1 MTARLR
7 LTMACGVATLL
18 ACAPLAPLFD
28 SFRWLGYAII
38 TVGAV
43 TGASVLARR
52 LAVPAPLVPLVN
64 LGALALLVT
73 WMFGG
78 NTKFLGLLPTLD
90 TLNAV
95 QEQINGAFTDIVQ
108 LAVPVPPRPGLMLLI
123 VLGVGGV
130 AIVVD
135 ALAVSLRHAPL
146 AGLPMLAMFAVP
158 VAVVRT
164 GLGWL
169 PFSIAAAGYLV
180 LLLSEGRD
188 RMSRWGRPFAESS
201 SGQIWRPDPLEGSPM
216 AAVGRRIGAVAIGF
230 AVVVPALGSFVQ
242 EGGLAG
248 IAGGNGSGNG
258 PGGSSTQALNPIT
271 QLRGQLRRT
280 QPVELMR
287 VKTNDPRPFYLRI
300 TTLDDYTRNGWEQ
313 DPLTTAGSR
322 RVKSG
327 LPRPDF
333 GATVPTQKISTQI
346 SIRGLSDSQY
356 LPVYAEPTKVQV
368 KGDWRYHRPSGTV
381 FTTRTNTRDLSYKF
395 TSVTLDQANPAL
407 QDLLKQ
413 APEAADIL
421 QARYGR
427 GAVPNEPEIG
437 RRVAGIVRGK
447 VTPYDRA
454 LAIYNYFRDEKNGFT
469 YTTSTE
475 PGNSGSALI
484 DFLDNKK
491 GYCEQYASAMAAMAR
506 YAGVPARVAIG
517 YTKGVQKR
525 GYWSVTTND
534 AHAWVELYFQGVGW
548 VPWDPTPLGGQ
559 GRATALIYASPAG
572 PAPGAS
578 PGATASVGPSSSLS
592 AAQQAER
599 DNLGLRGVGPDVD
612 GATVPPPPPPKDY
625 TRWWLL
631 GTGLC
636 LVALTLPWL
645 ARQWLVRR
653 RLRRVAGADP
663 RAAAH
668 AAWDE
673 VLALAHDLGL
683 DLDRAETPRV
693 TAVRLSREGDLGT
706 AAGNDM
712 TVLAR
717 AEERARYS
725 RSPRLDKEL
734 PQAVRR
740 LRDALLAEAG
750 RGTRVRAR
758 LFPASV
764 ISAASRQGGLGT
776 ANFLNRIDSGLAGLR
791 RVTVGRVA
799 HGRSG

>member
-7 LTMACGVATLL
+7 LTVACGVATLL

-38 TVGAV
+38 TVATV
-43 TGASVLARR
+43 TGASVVARR
-52 LAVPAPLVPLVN
+52 LAIPSLLVPLVN
-64 LGALALLVT
+64 LVALAVLITAL
-73 WMFGG
+73 FGA
-78 NTKFLGLLPTLD
+78 NTQFLGLVPTPD
-90 TLNAV
+90 TLTSV
-95 QEQINGAFTDIVQ
+95 QGQIDAAFTDIVQ

-123 VLGVGGV
+123 VFGVGGV
-130 AIVVD
+130 AIIVD
-135 ALAVSLRHAPL
+135 ALAVSLRRAPL

-188 RMSRWGRPFAESS
+188 RMSRWGRPFTDSS

-230 AVVVPALGSFVQ
+230 AVVIPALVPFVQ

-248 IAGGNGSGNG
+248 LTGGNGSGDG
-258 PGGSSTQALNPIT
+258 PGSSSAQALNPIT

-280 QPVELMR
+280 QPIELLR
-287 VKTNDPRPFYLRI
+287 VKTNDPRPFYLRV
-300 TTLDDYTRNGWEQ
+300 TTLDNYTRSGWQQ
-313 DPLTTAGSR
+313 DALSNAGST
-322 RVKSG
+322 RVKPG

-333 GATVPTQKISTQI
+333 GATVPTQKISTQVDV
-346 SIRGLSDSQY
+346 RGLSDSQY
-356 LPVYAEPTKVQV
+356 LPVYAEPTKIQV
-368 KGDWRYHRPSGTV
+368 KGDWRFHRSTGTV

-413 APEAADIL
+413 APEAGDL
-421 QARYGR
+421 VQARFGR
-427 GAVPNEPEIG
+427 GGVPNEPEIG
-437 RRVAGIVRGK
+437 RRVADIVRGK

-454 LAIYNYFRDEKNGFT
+454 LAIYNYFRDPKNGFT

-548 VPWDPTPLGGQ
+548 VPWDPTPLVGQ
-559 GRATALIYASPAG
+559 GRATPLDYASPPG
-572 PAPGAS
+572 PVPGAS
-578 PGATASVGPSSSLS
+578 PGTTASPGPSSSLS
-592 AAQQAER
+592 AAQQEAR

-612 GATVPPPPPPKDY
+612 GASTPPPPPPKDY

-636 LVALTLPWL
+636 LVALTIPWL
-645 ARQWLVRR
+645 ARQWLLRR

-683 DLDRAETPRV
+683 NLDRAETPRA
-693 TAVRLSREGDLGT
+693 TAVRLSRDGDLGT
-706 AAGNDM
+706 AARDDM
-712 TVLAR
+712 TTLAR

-725 RSPRLDKEL
+725 RSPKPDTGL
-734 PQAVRR
+734 PQTVRQV
-740 LRDALLAEAG
+740 RDALLVEAS
-750 RGTRVRAR
+750 RITRLRAR
-758 LFPASV
+758 MLPASV
-764 ISAASRQGGLGT
+764 ISTASHQGGLGT
-776 ANFLNRIDSGLAGLR
+776 ANFLNLIDGALARLR
-791 RVTVGRVA
+791 RVVVGRVA
-799 HGRSG
+799 HSRSG